1 MSWAISRLCGCVVI
15 ALVSSAVFAASASAQ
30 DAGMIKVVRGTA
42 SVERD
47 GKKTPATV
55 GMKVRE
61 ADVVSTGADG
71 TLGLT
76 FGDNSLLS
84 IGPNSS
90 MSIDRYAFDTTTHQ
104 GALETS
110 LKAGTLAA
118 VSGKIAKQS
127 PTAMKVRTPTAVL
140 GVRGTEF
147 VVRTGETKMRQEPGR

>member
-1 MSWAISRLCGCVVI
+1 MSWTIARVSGCAVI
-15 ALVSSAVFAASASAQ
+15 AVLMCAVSAASASAQ
-30 DAGMIKVVRGTA
+30 DAGMIKIVRGTA
-42 SVERD
+42 HVERE
-47 GKKTPATV
+47 GKKTPAVV

-71 TLGLT
+71 TMGIT
-76 FGDNSLLS
+76 FGDSSLLS

-127 PTAMKVRTPTAVL
+127 PNSMKVRTPTAVL

-147 VVRTGETKMRQEPGR
+147 VVRTGETMMRQEPGR